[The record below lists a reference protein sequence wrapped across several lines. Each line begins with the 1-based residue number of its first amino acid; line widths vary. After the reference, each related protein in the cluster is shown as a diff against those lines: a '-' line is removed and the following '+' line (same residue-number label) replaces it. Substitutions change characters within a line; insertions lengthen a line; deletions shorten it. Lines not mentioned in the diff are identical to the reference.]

1 MWNKPTKERLNRIPR
16 LYETESIDLKDK
28 TIHLHFFIGASD
40 WYIAE
45 YDGDDLF
52 FGYAILNDDIQ
63 NAEWGYISFT
73 ELREINISGIENGTR
88 AWWHENGDP
97 WGTAQYTNGILHG
110 KKLGW
115 DYGKRKIIDRVYD
128 KGVLIEDR
136 MEANKVLD
144 ATSQ

>member
-73 ELREINISGIENGTR
+73 ELREINISGIEIDCELSEHWIPKP
-88 AWWHENGDP
+88 ASQI
-97 WGTAQYTNGILHG
+97 A
-110 KKLGW
+110 
-115 DYGKRKIIDRVYD
+115 KIRI
-128 KGVLIEDR
+128 IED
-136 MEANKVLD
+136 
-144 ATSQ
+144 